1 MGDNPCLNSRGK
13 DPGGRAM
20 PRHKIFIQKGDP
32 AVVGVR
38 QYQYTGKHN
47 RVDLVHFD
55 IAKVP
60 QLQSAVHK
68 YDESL
73 PDGIAKSNHYIGTMY
88 LNGKDCIAEHS
99 DSTDTLVSDSLIT
112 VVKLGPGTR
121 RFIIKEKATGKV
133 LFNDLLAPGSAVS
146 MTIRGNALTTHQ
158 VPVDPEETEMS
169 GSIVFRTSAVTY
181 SKEQVLNRV
190 EQSNKTITNVVRFKE
205 PVSACRRPSPGT

>member
-1 MGDNPCLNSRGK
+1 
-13 DPGGRAM
+13 M

-55 IAKVP
+55 VAKVP

-99 DSTDTLVSDSLIT
+99 DSADTLDNNSLIT
-112 VVKLGPGTR
+112 VVKLGKTLDS
-121 RFIIKEKATGKV
+121 KKAHLNHKT
-133 LFNDLLAPGSAVS
+133 S
-146 MTIRGNALTTHQ
+146 TT
-158 VPVDPEETEMS
+158 T
-169 GSIVFRTSAVTY
+169 VTC
-181 SKEQVLNRV
+181 
-190 EQSNKTITNVVRFKE
+190 E
-205 PVSACRRPSPGT
+205 PPKSTHDST